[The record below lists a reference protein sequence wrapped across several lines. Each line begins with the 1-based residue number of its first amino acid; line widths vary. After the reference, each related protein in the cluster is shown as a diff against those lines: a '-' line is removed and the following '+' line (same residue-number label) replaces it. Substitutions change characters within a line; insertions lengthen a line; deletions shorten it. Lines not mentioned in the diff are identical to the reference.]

1 MILIKASIIEIFF
14 YYLRNINLSLTK
26 MKNNSD
32 QSKIEFN
39 IIDDDYY
46 NDDLTSKIE
55 SINSKQYFE
64 QIN

>member
-1 MILIKASIIEIFF
+1 
-14 YYLRNINLSLTK
+14 